1 MSGLSL
7 DQYVCQACFQATDRL
22 CSECGVCLYCS
33 EACEHAAE
41 TLCHSRIACALHRE
55 RALESKVDLG
65 SGATPIIM
73 MERTPV
79 KLVPASHRGTP
90 WQTLM
95 YGATHNLQ
103 YLIASSSQTV
113 SKKTSMGMSVVV
125 TEDNH
130 FSAGR
135 QRLHYL
141 NGKTS
146 DGATAIVRNMSN
158 LALAQLGATHKPKR
172 TPFGDQ
178 GGSSKARAKKKKAH
192 AAANVHDVNDG
203 KWCVDFADGTAN
215 QACIVSGLVVKEGLH
230 FDAIFLT
237 RKDDAWT
244 IHGVQPLWLQYLT
257 PNGGDEK
264 KKSDDFT
271 MNFKM
276 DGYAPYKPRHPL
288 SLLEG
293 ALTRAPPPAPAPAPR
308 AQPPASASSTP
319 SPLQLPEAL
328 AGCPPPPPDPEDL
341 PTASEASTS
350 SSLRLPPHLQAALEA
365 AEESQDAPQWTAQ
378 LQEALR
384 AGHD

>member
-33 EACEHAAE
+33 DGCERTAE
-41 TLCHSRIACALHRE
+41 TLCHSRIACALHRK
-55 RALESKVDLG
+55 RTLEAKADLG

-141 NGKTS
+141 NGRTS
-146 DGATAIVRNMSN
+146 DGATAIVRNMSK
-158 LALAQLGATHKPKR
+158 LALAQLEATHKPQR
-172 TPFGDQ
+172 APFGDQ
-178 GGSSKARAKKKKAH
+178 GGSSKARSKKKKAH
-192 AAANVHDVNDG
+192 AAADANDG
-203 KWCVDFADGTAN
+203 KWCPDFADGTAN

-244 IHGVQPLWLQYLT
+244 IHGVQPVWLQYLM
-257 PNGGDEK
+257 PNGDDK
-264 KKSDDFT
+264 NKKSEDFT

-293 ALTRAPPPAPAPAPR
+293 ALTQAPPPPPAPAP
-308 AQPPASASSTP
+308 SSTRAGRPEASP
-319 SPLQLPEAL
+319 SSPPPLQLPEAL
-328 AGCPPPPPDPEDL
+328 AGRAPPPPDPEDL
-341 PTASEASTS
+341 PTASEAASST
-350 SSLRLPPHLQAALEA
+350 LRLPPHLQAALEA
-365 AEESQDAPQWTAQ
+365 AEASQDAPQWTAQ
-378 LQEALR
+378 LQAALQ
-384 AGHD
+384 AGLE

>member
-33 EACEHAAE
+33 EACERTAE
-41 TLCHSRIACALHRE
+41 ALCHSRIACALHRK
-55 RALESKVDLG
+55 RTLEAKVDLG

-73 MERTPV
+73 MERIPV
-79 KLVPASHRGTP
+79 KLVPASYRGTP

-113 SKKTSMGMSVVV
+113 SKKTCMGMSVVV

-135 QRLHYL
+135 QRLHYI

-146 DGATAIVRNMSN
+146 DGATAIVRNMST
-158 LALAQLGATHKPKR
+158 LALAQLRATHKPKR
-172 TPFGDQ
+172 APFGDQ
-178 GGSSKARAKKKKAH
+178 GGSSKARSKKKKAH
-192 AAANVHDVNDG
+192 AAAAADATAIDG
-203 KWCVDFADGTAN
+203 KHQDFADGTAN

-244 IHGVQPLWLQYLT
+244 IHGVQPLWLQSLT
-257 PNGGDEK
+257 PNGGDK

-271 MNFKM
+271 MDFKM
-276 DGYAPYKPRHPL
+276 DGHTPNKPRHPL

-293 ALTRAPPPAPAPAPR
+293 ALTQAPPPAPAPEAR
-308 AQPPASASSTP
+308 AGPPEASASP
-319 SPLQLPEAL
+319 P
-328 AGCPPPPPDPEDL
+328 PPPPPDPEDL
-341 PTASEASTS
+341 PTASEAPPP
-350 SSLRLPPHLQAALEA
+350 LKLPPHLMAALEA
-365 AEESQDAPQWTAQ
+365 VEASQSAPLWTGQ
-378 LQEALR
+378 LQEALQ
-384 AGHD
+384 ADGAL